1 MEQKSLLLRSKT
13 TQLQQAENSM
23 GNALTQKILITLG
36 FIFAYRVLAYIP
48 VPGVDTSVIAS
59 YFTDANNALGLANMF
74 SGNAIERLSIISLGI
89 MPYITASIVMEL
101 LAATFPTLGQM
112 KKERDGMQK
121 YMQIIRYFTIFI
133 TVVQAIGV
141 SMGLQS
147 LTGSSGQS
155 AVMID
160 PTTFVIIAT
169 FSMLTGTMLLM
180 WIGEQ
185 ITQKGIG
192 NGISLII
199 FAGIVSGLPSAIS
212 NTVQAVNAG
221 EMSFLTILAIL
232 GVMLITILAIIYV
245 ELGERRVPISYSR
258 KTIMQN
264 QNKRVMNYIPV
275 KVNLSGVIP
284 PIFASAILMFPLTM
298 LQSSQNDILVKI
310 ADILAPGGVVF
321 NVVTFLLVV
330 FFAFFYASIAF
341 NAKDISDN
349 LKKQGG
355 FIPGVRPGEHTKE
368 FLNDVASKLTVT
380 GATYLAI
387 ISTVPFVFIN
397 GMGASFYFGGTA
409 VLIIVQVA
417 LDTMRKVE
425 AQRTMNQYNTL
436 GNVGL

>member
-1 MEQKSLLLRSKT
+1 
-13 TQLQQAENSM
+13 M

-36 FIFAYRVLAYIP
+36 FLFAYRVLAYIP
-48 VPGVDTSVIAS
+48 VPGVDLDVIKS
-59 YFTDANNALGLANMF
+59 FFDQNSNNGLGMANLF
-74 SGNAIERLSIISLGI
+74 SGGAVERFSVISLGI

-101 LAATFPTLGQM
+101 LAATFPALGQM

-141 SMGLQS
+141 SIGLRSMG
-147 LTGSSGQS
+147 SGGQG
-155 AVMID
+155 AIMID
-160 PTTFVIIAT
+160 QTTFTVLAT

-199 FAGIVSGLPSAIS
+199 FAGIVSGIPAAIS
-212 NTVQAVNAG
+212 NTVTAVNAG
-221 EMSFLTILAIL
+221 TMSFLSVLAIA
-232 GVMLITILAIIYV
+232 VIMLVTIVAIIFI

-275 KVNLSGVIP
+275 RVNISGVIP
-284 PIFASAILMFPLTM
+284 PIFASAVLMFPLTM
-298 LQSSQNDILVKI
+298 LQSSTNSTIVGI
-310 ADILAPGGVVF
+310 ADMLAPGGLVF
-321 NVVTFLLVV
+321 NVATFLLII
-330 FFAFFYASIAF
+330 FFAFFYASIQF

-349 LKKQGG
+349 LKRQGG

-368 FLNDVASKLTVT
+368 FLNEVASRLTVT
-380 GATYLAI
+380 GAIYLAI
-387 ISTVPFVFIN
+387 ISTFPFALIN
-397 GMGASFYFGGTA
+397 GLGASFYFGGTA

-417 LDTMRKVE
+417 LDTMRKIE
-425 AQRTMNQYNTL
+425 AQRTMNQYEVL